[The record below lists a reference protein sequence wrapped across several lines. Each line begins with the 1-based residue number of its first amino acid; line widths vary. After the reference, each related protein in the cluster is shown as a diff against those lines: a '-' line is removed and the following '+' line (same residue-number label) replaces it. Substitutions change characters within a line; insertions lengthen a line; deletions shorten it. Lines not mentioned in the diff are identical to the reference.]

1 MMDMKCKMSML
12 WNWNAEGSCFIA
24 ESWYANT
31 RGKFAGSCIG
41 VFLMVFAEQWLHRV
55 HKQYVDSITQ
65 RRRTQYLI
73 NKLNGT
79 STSATAATGDCCN
92 SNTNSDSETYAN
104 EPYIKTV
111 LMPIIEVLKHSWYW
125 QKLPGEV
132 YPNLLDH
139 VLLSLLYM
147 VQFTF
152 AYLIMLLF
160 MYFNGYII
168 ICCMLGALFG
178 HYLFRYEPI
187 CNGGCGS
194 AVNEFE
200 HTDARKCC
208 M

>member
-1 MMDMKCKMSML
+1 MMNMKCKMSML

-24 ESWYANT
+24 ESWNANT

-41 VFLMVFAEQWLHRV
+41 FFLMVFAEQWLHRF

-65 RRRTQYLI
+65 RRRAQYL
-73 NKLNGT
+73 NSTLNGN
-79 STSATAATGDCCN
+79 SAANGKCCN
-92 SNTNSDSETYAN
+92 PNSDSAKYAN

-139 VLLSLLYM
+139 VLLSFLYM
-147 VQFTF
+147 VEFTF

-160 MYFNGYII
+160 MYFNGYVI

-187 CNGGCGS
+187 CNGGCDS
-194 AVNEFE
+194 ALNEYE
-200 HTDARKCC
+200 PTDARKCC